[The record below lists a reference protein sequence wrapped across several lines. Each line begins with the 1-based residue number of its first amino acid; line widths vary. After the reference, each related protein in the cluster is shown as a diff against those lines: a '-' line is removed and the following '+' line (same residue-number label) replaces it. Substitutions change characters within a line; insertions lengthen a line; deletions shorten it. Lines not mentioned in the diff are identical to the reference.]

1 MKKSKIIIMLF
12 MAIMLV
18 ATLNISVFAAVTGNG
33 ETSATK
39 TDLTP
44 GALGTLTVAGAE
56 ATDTF
61 TAYEVMKVEYN
72 QTTNELT
79 YTPSAAF
86 TAFLAGANIANVT
99 TFAQY
104 QALTDEATVKS
115 VLGKFAAYVKA
126 NNVAS
131 SFTLTGNDTNS
142 SVPVGQYVLTGAAT
156 TAKVFQVMT
165 ASYPVTVE
173 NGKYVYNKDVTINV
187 KSDTPSITKTTTKK
201 SVAIG
206 DTVPYTVTATV
217 PTYPEDATN
226 KTFQIQDTM
235 SAGLSFKNDVVV
247 TANGTQLTVNRDY
260 TVTSNQIA
268 DGKTSIKI
276 DFVYNNIKA
285 YQQLEVTYSATV
297 NMDAVF
303 VDNSAS
309 TNSAQLVFSN
319 DPYGNT
325 TTGTTPTTPTNTT
338 TVYTY
343 GFETTV
349 TDATDPTKKLSN
361 VEFEVYDNQGNPLT
375 FTQQPNGTYIY
386 DPNGTVTTLTTDANG
401 KIRVDG
407 LDLGE
412 YELKETKT
420 NPGYQLPGTNFPV
433 SLTDVNND
441 GKLDNDPDDN
451 NIRDLTITN
460 APITTVLPQ
469 TGGIGT
475 YVFVIAGLGVMI
487 VAVTAIIIIEKK
499 AKRKRS

>member
-1 MKKSKIIIMLF
+1 M
-12 MAIMLV
+12 
-18 ATLNISVFAAVTGNG
+18 
-33 ETSATK
+33 
-39 TDLTP
+39 
-44 GALGTLTVAGAE
+44 
-56 ATDTF
+56 
-61 TAYEVMKVEYN
+61 
-72 QTTNELT
+72 
-79 YTPSAAF
+79 
-86 TAFLAGANIANVT
+86 
-99 TFAQY
+99 
-104 QALTDEATVKS
+104 
-115 VLGKFAAYVKA
+115 
-126 NNVAS
+126 
-131 SFTLTGNDTNS
+131 
-142 SVPVGQYVLTGAAT
+142 
-156 TAKVFQVMT
+156 
-165 ASYPVTVE
+165 
-173 NGKYVYNKDVTINV
+173 
-187 KSDTPSITKTTTKK
+187 
-201 SVAIG
+201 
-206 DTVPYTVTATV
+206 TATV

-226 KTFQIQDTM
+226 KTFQIKDTM

-268 DGKTSIKI
+268 DGKTSIEI

>member
-201 SVAIG
+201 ISCNWRYCSLYS
-206 DTVPYTVTATV
+206 DSDSSY
-217 PTYPEDATN
+217 
-226 KTFQIQDTM
+226 
-235 SAGLSFKNDVVV
+235 LS
-247 TANGTQLTVNRDY
+247 RRC
-260 TVTSNQIA
+260 NQ
-268 DGKTSIKI
+268 
-276 DFVYNNIKA
+276 
-285 YQQLEVTYSATV
+285 
-297 NMDAVF
+297 
-303 VDNSAS
+303 
-309 TNSAQLVFSN
+309 
-319 DPYGNT
+319 
-325 TTGTTPTTPTNTT
+325 
-338 TVYTY
+338 
-343 GFETTV
+343 
-349 TDATDPTKKLSN
+349 
-361 VEFEVYDNQGNPLT
+361 
-375 FTQQPNGTYIY
+375 
-386 DPNGTVTTLTTDANG
+386 
-401 KIRVDG
+401 
-407 LDLGE
+407 
-412 YELKETKT
+412 
-420 NPGYQLPGTNFPV
+420 
-433 SLTDVNND
+433 
-441 GKLDNDPDDN
+441 
-451 NIRDLTITN
+451 
-460 APITTVLPQ
+460 
-469 TGGIGT
+469 
-475 YVFVIAGLGVMI
+475 
-487 VAVTAIIIIEKK
+487 
-499 AKRKRS
+499 